1 MAAGGQ
7 DGDDQLY
14 WDSNLWFFSGAPPD
28 LERDFASDPKT
39 RFIRSDI
46 GLKDV

>member
-7 DGDDQLY
+7 DGDDQCIGIQPLV
-14 WDSNLWFFSGAPPD
+14 FSGAPPD